1 MVKTKE
7 TGGGGGDLSP
17 PGKKSF
23 MVIGEMAYNSIAWCS
38 RGHTLKIDQSLP
50 TGLISR

>member
-7 TGGGGGDLSP
+7 TGGGGGVIYLP
-17 PGKKSF
+17 PEKSF